1 MIFRQIVGRFVRVI
15 PERPIEASWLYV
27 PADPILHN
35 HAATIER
42 ELSAP
47 LRRPGETDPSEL
59 DDERA
64 ERLVTERSPTPEFV
78 PLSAEV
84 VSQMTLFG
92 GAEPLPL
99 PAPAAT
105 RWQTATAA
113 AEPPNVPE
121 VESAAPA
128 FERRARLREERHR
141 LVSEVRRRDG
151 SSHREINQWLN
162 RKVGI
167 DSVEQATIPELERSV
182 DLLVKRLTTRR

>member
-15 PERPIEASWLYV
+15 PERPTEPSWLYV

-84 VSQMTLFG
+84 VPQMTLFG
-92 GAEPLPL
+92 GVE
-99 PAPAAT
+99 PAPAPPPVAT
-105 RWQTATAA
+105 RWQTATAPEMVQEPD
-113 AEPPNVPE
+113 EPPA
-121 VESAAPA
+121 AAPA

-167 DSVEQATIPELERSV
+167 ASVEQATIIELERSV
-182 DLLVKRLTTRR
+182 DLLMKRLTARR

>member
-1 MIFRQIVGRFVRVI
+1 
-15 PERPIEASWLYV
+15 V

-42 ELSAP
+42 ELIAP
-47 LRRPGETDPSEL
+47 LRRSGETDPADL

-64 ERLVTERSPTPEFV
+64 ERLATERSPTPEFV

-92 GAEPLPL
+92 GAVEPT
-99 PAPAAT
+99 PAPPPAAT
-105 RWQTATAA
+105 RWQTATAD
-113 AEPPNVPE
+113 AEPPDAAKPE
-121 VESAAPA
+121 PPAPA

-162 RKVGI
+162 RKVGVA
-167 DSVEQATIPELERSV
+167 SVEQATIPELERSV
-182 DLLVKRLTTRR
+182 DLLVKRLTARR